1 MDDEPSLN
9 TQDLTFWALELQA
22 GRSDAAEPV
31 FRKILAAV
39 ERRVRAMFGRFP
51 RVGRFVEAEDVSQN
65 AAVRLLRAMREVR
78 PSSTRQFYALTNEL
92 IRREL
97 IDLTRHHFGPLG
109 AGTHLAASP
118 SGDGADEHPAVAPEA
133 DGWDHLTAF
142 HEAVARLPTEQREAI
157 GLTYYHGWK
166 QSEIARLFEV
176 SVRTVQRWLDAAVTT
191 LRTEVGP
198 H

>member
-9 TQDLTFWALELQA
+9 TNDLTFWALELQA
-22 GRSDAAEPV
+22 GRPAAAEPV
-31 FRKILAAV
+31 FRKILTAV
-39 ERRVRAMFGRFP
+39 ERRVRAMFARFS
-51 RVGRFVEAEDVSQN
+51 RVGRFVEVEDVAQN
-65 AAVRLLRAMREVR
+65 TALRLLRAMRDVR
-78 PSSTRQFYALTNEL
+78 PASTRQFYALTNEL

-109 AGTHLAASP
+109 AGTHLASAP
-118 SGDGADEHPAVAPEA
+118 SGDGADEHPAVAPAA
-133 DGWDHLTAF
+133 DGLDHLTAF
-142 HEAVARLPTEQREAI
+142 HEAVARLPAEQREAI
-157 GLTYYHGWK
+157 GLTYYHDWT
-166 QSEIARLFEV
+166 QAEIARLFGV